1 MLLSRRRFITISA
14 AAFAPSMA
22 LSDTP
27 ELHVETGNALGA
39 TVTLRLYHSDAPRLA
54 AMAMGEIRRLE
65 AIFSLYLPDS
75 ALSRLNR
82 DATLAT
88 PPFELLDCLTLA
100 GAVNRASGGRFDP
113 TIQPLWHAEARALE
127 LGRPLSPAERT
138 ELMAQVGWD
147 GVTLGADAI
156 SLGRGMALTLNG
168 IAQGYIADRVAAL
181 LASNG
186 LSRALIDTGEMVALP
201 DGNWPVQ
208 LAEGG
213 KLDLQ
218 NRALATSSPRG
229 MTFGGDGITSHIF
242 DPATGRPVVSRW
254 RSVTIS
260 AGSAALADALST
272 AACLFDAK
280 AEVEALC
287 AAFPEAAVESALS
300 L

>member
-1 MLLSRRRFITISA
+1 MLLSRRRFIAISA
-14 AAFAPSMA
+14 AAFAPSMVRA
-22 LSDTP
+22 NTP
-27 ELHVETGNALGA
+27 DLHVETGNALGA
-39 TVTLRLYHSDAPRLA
+39 AVTLRLYHPEAPRLA
-54 AMAMGEIRRLE
+54 AMAMDEIRRLE

-82 DATLAT
+82 DATLAA

-100 GAVNRASGGRFDP
+100 GAVHRASRGRFDP
-113 TIQPLWHAEARALE
+113 TIQPLWHAEANALE
-127 LGRPLSPAERT
+127 RGRPLTHAERAD
-138 ELMAQVGWD
+138 LMAHVGWD

-156 SLGRGMALTLNG
+156 SLRRGMALTLNG
-168 IAQGYIADRVAAL
+168 IAQGFIADRVAAL
-181 LASNG
+181 LANNK

-201 DGNWPVQ
+201 DGTWPVK

-213 KLDLQ
+213 RLSLQ

-242 DPATGRPVVSRW
+242 DPATGRPIVSRW

-272 AACLFDAK
+272 AGCLFDAR
-280 AEVEALC
+280 ADVEALC
-287 AAFPEAAVESALS
+287 AAFPDAAVEAAVTL
-300 L
+300 